1 MNPIA
6 MLAKRV
12 LHEPKEHVASRV
24 RKMCDDMP
32 PRRRL
37 IAVAALLSVFIL
49 TAFIVFGHACY
60 RMGARRAVVDYEISH
75 MRHLDINVSQGRAT
89 PGKLTPDSAY
99 DSTGIE
105 NED

>member
-1 MNPIA
+1 MTKKMNPIA

-60 RMGARRAVVDYEISH
+60 RMGARRAP
-75 MRHLDINVSQGRAT
+75 SQPHKHPSPHPMIYNPIAPKIGNWTVTQAC
-89 PGKLTPDSAY
+89 
-99 DSTGIE
+99 
-105 NED
+105 